1 MAALSYFIR
10 HGQTDWNVTFRLQGQ
25 ADTDLNAVGC
35 RQADRNGERLAE
47 IQQDIASFR
56 FVASPLKRTRET
68 MERVRAGA
76 GLPPHGYLTDPRLIE
91 LSFGDWE
98 GYTMEEIEAHTP
110 GATAS
115 RNADKWNFV
124 PPGKSAESYDALMR
138 RFRPFFDEL
147 DRPTVCVTHGGIIR
161 VLFRIAVGMEPR
173 EAAMLDIPQDRILR
187 WDGERLEWL

>member
-10 HGQTDWNVTFRLQGQ
+10 HGQTDWNSTFRLQGQ
-25 ADTDLNAVGC
+25 ADTDLNELGR

-47 IQQDIASFR
+47 IQPNIASFR

-76 GLPPHGYLTDPRLIE
+76 GLPRRGYLTDPRLIE

-98 GYTMEEIEAHTP
+98 GHTMEEIEAHTP

-115 RNADKWNFV
+115 RDSDKWNFV
-124 PPGKSAESYDALMR
+124 PPGKAAESYDALTR
-138 RFRPFFDEL
+138 RFQPFFDEL
-147 DRPTVCVTHGGIIR
+147 DGPTVCVTHGGIIR
-161 VLFRIAVGMEPR
+161 ALFRIAARMEAG

-187 WDGERLEWL
+187 WDGERLQWL